1 MHTQDL
7 NILIV
12 GGGRVGLRTAQ
23 TLDNRGHD
31 ITIIERDADRS
42 SDAADRYIATVI
54 EGDATRPSILQQAN
68 LDTTDVI
75 AALTADLGTN
85 LSVCLTAERYGS
97 PIRTIMRRTDTDD
110 DNEYADLVDTTVF
123 PERAGARVAANAADP
138 GVRALADMVGD
149 IEILVIEVTAA
160 APVAGR
166 SLTDISLPT
175 GSLVVSGTDG
185 NSIAGAE
192 TTLEPESSY
201 VIATETAVED
211 EIIQLFRG

>member
-68 LDTTDVI
+68 LDAIDVI

-123 PERAGARVAANAADP
+123 PERAGARV
-138 GVRALADMVGD
+138 
-149 IEILVIEVTAA
+149 
-160 APVAGR
+160 
-166 SLTDISLPT
+166 TDISLPT
-175 GSLVVSGTDG
+175 ESLVVSGTDG